1 MGVVLTAGTLVPP
14 FAQIQSLTQGV
25 IVSWTY
31 NLVMVGKYIMQLN
44 SATGSEDGWSLN
56 LRGIDFGSYDEPLN
70 KVCVVGANTLGVNNY
85 LNYSFILMFDRE
97 TNGSGILT
105 ASWNKIIGL
114 NLWNTGSTSPGLNPG
129 WEHVAIGNDNDVY
142 VATRGSRMI
151 INNNQQSDNQFTTA
165 GPMYAA
171 VARLRIT
178 DGAVIWIKKFTF
190 GSSGS
195 FQSAK
200 GITKIALRPDALY
213 AQLSVPTINAGY
225 DYLKINPANGF
236 VIGSSGLSSSA
247 TMPNSSSLGG
257 YQQVSTAS
265 YNLTT
270 TYTSGS
276 SNVVTVTETLDAT
289 DLNNTI
295 SNQWGIN
302 PTSTKFT

>member
-1 MGVVLTAGTLVPP
+1 MSTVYTVGTIVPVANAGRTEG
-14 FAQIQSLTQGV
+14 T
-25 IVSWTY
+25 IVAWDY
-31 NLVMVGKYIMQLN
+31 DLVMTGKYTMRLN
-44 SATGSEDGWSLN
+44 SSTGAQSAFGLN
-56 LRGIDFGSYDEPLN
+56 LRGIDVGSYDDSFN

-85 LNYSFILMFDRE
+85 LNYSFILMLNRN
-97 TNGSGILT
+97 TSSGVLT
-105 ASWNKIIGL
+105 TDWNKMIGL
-114 NLWNTGSTSPGLNPG
+114 NLWNTGSTTPGLNPG
-129 WEHVAIGNDNDVY
+129 WEHVAMGNDNDVY

-200 GITKIALRPDALY
+200 GITKIVLRPDALY
-213 AQLSVPTINAGY
+213 AQLSVATINAGY

-257 YQQVSTAS
+257 YQQVSTSS